1 MDFCRAGKSVTLVD
15 HAASILSALMPAEV
29 SSRLQHRLTD
39 MGVHLL
45 LKSQLQSLS
54 KTRERHS
61 RHARPSA
68 QR

>member
-1 MDFCRAGKSVTLVD
+1 
-15 HAASILSALMPAEV
+15 MPPEV

-54 KTRERHS
+54 KTETAFAPRSTAAAALRWM
-61 RHARPSA
+61 R
-68 QR
+68 

>member
-1 MDFCRAGKSVTLVD
+1 
-15 HAASILSALMPAEV
+15 
-29 SSRLQHRLTD
+29 

-54 KTRERHS
+54 KTERHS
-61 RHARPSA
+61 RHARPQP